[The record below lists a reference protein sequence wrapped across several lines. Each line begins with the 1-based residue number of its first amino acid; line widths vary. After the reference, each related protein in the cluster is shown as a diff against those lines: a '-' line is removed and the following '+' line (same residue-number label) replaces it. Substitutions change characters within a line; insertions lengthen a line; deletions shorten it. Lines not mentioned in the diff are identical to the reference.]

1 MHQKR
6 LLDGLNVL
14 EGIALYSEVL
24 VQHIG
29 GGGTVQREGRTGVEA
44 LYRDSPPLDRI
55 DPESQH

>member
-29 GGGTVQREGRTGVEA
+29 GGGHCAEGGKDWGRGPVQGLPTPG
-44 LYRDSPPLDRI
+44 
-55 DPESQH
+55 QN